1 MYTVMPLPCTM
12 LSDLLKDYP
21 VRLLHSAFLTL
32 VLALLSACSTLEAWW
47 SPPPPLQIVYLRAT
61 GYAAVLTDPALSSA
75 QLTIMAQRAS
85 RMDAYRRL
93 AEIVNGIRLS
103 RQGEVQSFVYGTL
116 RGARQVSSRPIR
128 DGSMWETVLELK
140 YDPAAPLSSDTD
152 GAKPSP
158 SEEADDAID
167 PYFYLSR

>member
-1 MYTVMPLPCTM
+1 M
-12 LSDLLKDYP
+12 
-21 VRLLHSAFLTL
+21 RLLHSAFLTL

-47 SPPPPLQIVYLRAT
+47 SPPPPPPSVYLRAP

-103 RQGEVQSFVYGTL
+103 RQGEVQSFVSGTL
-116 RGARQVSSRPIR
+116 RGARQVRSRPIR

-140 YDPAAPLSSDTD
+140 YDPAAPVKPDADSVRPSS
-152 GAKPSP
+152 